1 MLKMYEVPAQIN
13 ACFDHE
19 TESYDLDLI
28 KKVEME
34 TKDKAIAYVAV
45 IKNLAGE
52 AAAVDAELRRL
63 RQRADT
69 IERNKQSLTK
79 ALLFGM
85 QALSVEEFS
94 NGVHKVRR
102 QVSPMRIDIVSEE
115 RVPAEFKTEV
125 VTVKIDK
132 KAIADAIKR
141 DGVIPDGVEAHQDEH
156 LRIS

>member
-1 MLKMYEVPAQIN
+1 MLKMYEVPSQIN
-13 ACFDHE
+13 ACFNHE
-19 TESYDLDLI
+19 TESYDLEAI
-28 KKVEME
+28 KAVEME

-52 AAAVDAELRRL
+52 AAAVDAEIRRL
-63 RQRADT
+63 RQRAD
-69 IERNKQSLTK
+69 IIDRNKQSLTK

-85 QALSVEEFS
+85 QALGIEEIS

-102 QVSPMRIDIVSEE
+102 QTSPLRIDITNEE
-115 RVPAEFKTEV
+115 KIPTEFKTEV
-125 VTVKIDK
+125 VSVKIDK

-141 DGVIPDGVEAHQDEH
+141 DGVIPEGVEAHQDEH